1 MGKRSGKPGVNYAH
15 EVREVDGTLVA
26 MKRRVYSFDKDKPAT
41 SWVTGGRSNQLNYA
55 PAN

>member
-1 MGKRSGKPGVNYAH
+1 VGKRSGKPGVNYAH